1 MHTVSEA
8 VARALTANTDTF
20 FGLMG
25 NGNARFV
32 DALERLGTPLIPVRH
47 EVAAVASA
55 DSYHRVTWKLAVATT
70 TYGPGFT
77 NVLTALTDAALS
89 HTPLVYVVGSAPT
102 VGPRPFD
109 IDQDAMSTAA
119 GAHVLTVGPGN
130 AAAVTQQAV
139 DLALATLRPVVLS
152 IPYDLADQPVTEA
165 GARSSAPAQPVARP
179 VPAVD
184 AALEQLAGATHPLI
198 VAGRGARAAA
208 AELTALAELLRADV
222 ATTAPAR
229 GTFPTGE
236 HSYRDLGISGGFAAE
251 GAAREMQRADVVL
264 VVGAGLNHFT
274 TSSGTAYGE
283 DATIIQVDIAGAATN
298 PRVDLLL
305 SGDAADVIPALL
317 AGLRSREYMAG
328 ERDRREADPTAREPG
343 EELAADGRL
352 DPRSLMVRLNRIIP
366 ADRLIVSDG
375 GHFIG
380 WANMYLDVQGP
391 DHMVLVGTAFQSIG
405 LGFPSAPGV
414 TRAAGERT
422 TVLVTGDGGGL
433 MGIADAESFIRTA
446 HRGVVIVVND
456 AAYGAEVHQY
466 GTNSRGLA
474 EEPMLIPEIN
484 FAGLLST
491 LGAQSTVVRTL
502 DNLAD
507 FEEWIASGAT
517 GTYVLDCRVS
527 RSVVAPYMNKA
538 LQQTTV

>member
-1 MHTVSEA
+1 MYTVSEA
-8 VARALTANTDTF
+8 VARTLTATTDTF

-25 NGNARFV
+25 NGNAWFV
-32 DALERLGTPLIPVRH
+32 DALERLDTAMIPVRH

-55 DSYHRVTWKLAVATT
+55 DAYHRVTRKLAVATT

-77 NVLTALTDAALS
+77 NVITALTDAALS
-89 HTPLVYVVGSAPT
+89 HTPLVYVVGSAPAAA
-102 VGPRPFD
+102 PRDFD

-119 GAHVLTVGPGN
+119 GAHVLTVGPDN

-165 GARSSAPAQPVARP
+165 GAQAPAPAPRAVRAL
-179 VPAVD
+179 PAVD
-184 AALEQLAGATHPLI
+184 AAVEKLAGATHPLI

-208 AELTALAELLRADV
+208 ADLITLAELLRADV

-229 GTFPTGE
+229 GTFPTNE
-236 HSYRDLGISGGFAAE
+236 HGYRDLGISGGFAAE
-251 GAAREMQRADVVL
+251 RAAEEMQRADVVF
-264 VVGAGLNHFT
+264 VVGAGLNQFT
-274 TSSGTAYGE
+274 TSSGNAYGE

-298 PRVDLLL
+298 PRVDLFLP
-305 SGDAADVIPALL
+305 GDATDVIPALL
-317 AGLRSREYMAG
+317 DGLRSREYFAG
-328 ERDRREADPTAREPG
+328 ERERRDADPTAREPG
-343 EELAADGRL
+343 EKLAADGRL
-352 DPRSLMVRLNRIIP
+352 DPRSLMVRLNRVIP

-380 WANMYLDVQGP
+380 WANMYFDVQGP
-391 DHMVLVGTAFQSIG
+391 DHLVMVGTAFQSIG

-414 TRAAGERT
+414 ATAAGERT

-446 HRGVVIVVND
+446 HRGVVIVFND
-456 AAYGAEVHQY
+456 AAYGAEIHQY
-466 GTNSRGLA
+466 GANSTGLA
-474 EEPMLIPEIN
+474 EKPMLIPEIN
-484 FAGLLST
+484 FAGVLAA

-502 DNLAD
+502 DDLAG
-507 FEEWIASGAT
+507 FEEWITSGAT
-517 GTYVLDCRVS
+517 GTYVLDCRIS
-527 RSVVAPYMNKA
+527 LSVVAPFMNKA
-538 LQQTTV
+538 LQKTTV

>member
-1 MHTVSEA
+1 MYTVSEA
-8 VARALTANTDTF
+8 VARTLASNTDTF

-25 NGNARFV
+25 NGNAWLV
-32 DALERLGTPLIPVRH
+32 DALERLGTPMVPVRH

-55 DSYHRVTWKLAVATT
+55 DSYHRVTRKLAVATT

-77 NVLTALTDAALS
+77 NVITALTDAALS
-89 HTPLVYVVGSAPT
+89 HTPLVYVVGSAPAAA
-102 VGPRPFD
+102 PRDFD

-119 GAHVLTVGPGN
+119 GAHVLTVGPDN
-130 AAAVTQQAV
+130 TAAITQQAV
-139 DLALATLRPVVLS
+139 DLALETLRPVVLS

-165 GARSSAPAQPVARP
+165 GAQAPAPAQPAVRAVP
-179 VPAVD
+179 VVD
-184 AALEQLAGATHPLI
+184 AALEKLVGATHPLI

-208 AELTALAELLRADV
+208 ADLIALAELLRADV

-236 HSYRDLGISGGFAAE
+236 HRYRDLGISGGFAAE

-264 VVGAGLNHFT
+264 VVGAGLNQFT
-274 TSSGTAYGE
+274 TSFGNAYGE
-283 DATIIQVDIAGAATN
+283 HATIIQIDIAETATN
-298 PRVDLLL
+298 PRVDLFL
-305 SGDAADVIPALL
+305 SGNATDVIPALL
-317 AGLRSREYMAG
+317 DGLRSREYIAG
-328 ERDRREADPTAREPG
+328 KRQRLETDPTARALG
-343 EELAADGRL
+343 EELAPDGRL
-352 DPRSLMVRLNRIIP
+352 DPRSLMVRLNRTIP

-380 WANMYLDVQGP
+380 WANMYFDVQGP
-391 DHMVLVGTAFQSIG
+391 DHLIMVGTAFQSIG

-414 TRAAGERT
+414 ATAAGERT

-456 AAYGAEVHQY
+456 AAYGAEIHQY
-466 GTNSRGLA
+466 GANSRGLA
-474 EEPMLIPEIN
+474 EKPMLIPEIN
-484 FAGLLST
+484 FAGMLSP
-491 LGAQSTVVRTL
+491 LGAQGTVVRTL
-502 DNLAD
+502 DDLAD
-507 FEEWIASGAT
+507 FEEWIASEST

-527 RSVVAPYMNKA
+527 RSIVAPYMNKA
-538 LQQTTV
+538 LQKTTV